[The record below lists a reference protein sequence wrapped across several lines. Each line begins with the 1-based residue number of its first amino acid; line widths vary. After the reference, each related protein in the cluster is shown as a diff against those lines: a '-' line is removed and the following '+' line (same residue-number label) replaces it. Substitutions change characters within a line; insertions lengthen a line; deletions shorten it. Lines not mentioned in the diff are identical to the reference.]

1 MAFKHVKLRKGLNL
15 RLKGE
20 PSSRLE
26 LHDTPQAGTVYGIRP
41 HDFTGMVPRLR
52 VHEGDTVLAG
62 APLFVDKETE
72 QVAVV
77 SPVSGKV
84 VAIVRGER
92 RKILYVKVESDGAQQ
107 FVRHDSAATSSAEG
121 LIALMAGSG
130 LMAFVRQRPYDV
142 IASPLNRPKAIF
154 VSAFSKMPLAASFE
168 IAVAGQEHDFKS
180 GLAALRKIA
189 PVYLGISPE
198 QVGNPFVPTDEVAEV
213 TVFDGPNPAGNVGVQ
228 INHTDPINKGEIAW
242 TLDPEMVIALGR
254 LLRTGIF
261 DQQRC
266 IALAGSMVKDPH
278 HVKVLVGS
286 PIESLVHGELEVTE
300 AHRRLINGNP
310 LVGEPTAA
318 DDFLGAF
325 SHELCVIP
333 EGDDVVEPF
342 GWIAPRL
349 RQFSVSHSY
358 FSWLQPRS
366 RAYDLDCRIK
376 GGERRMIMS
385 GEYERVFPMDL
396 FPSYL
401 VKAII
406 TEDID
411 KQEVLG
417 IYEVAPEDFACA
429 EFVDSSKLPLQHI
442 VREGLDK
449 LRKENA

>member
-1 MAFKHVKLRKGLNL
+1 MAYKHIRLRKGLDL

-20 PSSRLE
+20 ASSRLE
-26 LHDTPQAGTVYGIRP
+26 MLDKPKAGTVYGIRP
-41 HDFTGMVPRLR
+41 HDFTGIVPRMR

-62 APLFVDKETE
+62 STLFVDKDTE
-72 QVAVV
+72 KIAVV

-84 VAIVRGER
+84 IAVERGER
-92 RKILYVKVESDGAQQ
+92 RKILNVKIEADGQQ
-107 FVRHDSAATSSAEG
+107 QLTLHDVKAATSAEA
-121 LIALMAGSG
+121 LIDLMAASG
-130 LMAFVRQRPYDV
+130 LFAFVRQRPYDV
-142 IASPLNRPKAIF
+142 IASPLDRPKAIF
-154 VSAFSKMPLAASFE
+154 VSAFSKMPLAASFDV
-168 IAVAGQEHDFKS
+168 AVAGEEQDFKS
-180 GLAALRKIA
+180 GLAALHKIA
-189 PVYLGISPE
+189 PVFLGISPE
-198 QVGNPFVPTDEVAEV
+198 QESKAFVPDDATAQV
-213 TVFDGPNPAGNVGVQ
+213 TVFEGLNPAGNVGVQ
-228 INHTDPINKGEIAW
+228 INHVNPINKGELVW

-254 LLRTGIF
+254 LLRTGSF
-261 DQQRC
+261 EQVRC
-266 IALAGSMVKDPH
+266 IALSGSLVDDPH
-278 HVKVLVGS
+278 YLKVLIGS
-286 PIESLVHGELEVTE
+286 PIELLVNGQLKKTNTH
-300 AHRRLINGNP
+300 HRLINGNP
-310 LVGEPTAA
+310 LVGEPASVN
-318 DDFLGAF
+318 DYFGAF
-325 SHELCVIP
+325 ARELCVIP

-366 RAYDLDCRIK
+366 RKYDLDCRIK

-385 GEYERVFPMDL
+385 GEYERVFPMDI

-411 KQEVLG
+411 KQEELG

-429 EFVDSSKLPLQHI
+429 EFVDSSKLPLQRI